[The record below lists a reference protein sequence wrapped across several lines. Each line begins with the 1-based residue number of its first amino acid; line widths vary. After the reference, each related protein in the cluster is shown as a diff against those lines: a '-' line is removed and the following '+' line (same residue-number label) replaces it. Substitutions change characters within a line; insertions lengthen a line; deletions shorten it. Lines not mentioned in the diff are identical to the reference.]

1 MIEMLKTREILKE
14 HKKHYLCWSSCETG
28 RWLLS
33 RYGEA
38 GRRQWMGLGTS
49 ARGGQIP
56 PAQNSVS
63 SKRGLQSCV
72 CVCVW
77 VCVCSCSVMSDSAT
91 IWTVT
96 HQTRLSLE
104 RSRQE
109 YWGGLPFA
117 TPGDFLTQGW
127 SPSLRHCWH
136 RQQTL
141 YHWATWEAP
150 KPWTQNKD
158 ILWRK
163 ERIYYQQSFMKKS
176 FMKTSLQAERK
187 GPPMDRQKY
196 NGNQGTE
203 PLAGRW
209 KG

>member
-1 MIEMLKTREILKE
+1 MSFPPFHSFRNINPTGFWFLLAWHWWELTPFYYFIF
-14 HKKHYLCWSSCETG
+14 SS
-28 RWLLS
+28 RN
-33 RYGEA
+33 
-38 GRRQWMGLGTS
+38 MVGLF
-49 ARGGQIP
+49 I
-56 PAQNSVS
+56 
-63 SKRGLQSCV
+63 SKRVPEQCV
-72 CVCVW
+72 CVSVYVCVC

-127 SPSLRHCWH
+127 SPSLRHRWH

-141 YHWATWEAP
+141 YQWAIWEAP

-163 ERIYYQQSFMKKS
+163 ERIYY
-176 FMKTSLQAERK
+176 
-187 GPPMDRQKY
+187 
-196 NGNQGTE
+196 
-203 PLAGRW
+203 
-209 KG
+209 